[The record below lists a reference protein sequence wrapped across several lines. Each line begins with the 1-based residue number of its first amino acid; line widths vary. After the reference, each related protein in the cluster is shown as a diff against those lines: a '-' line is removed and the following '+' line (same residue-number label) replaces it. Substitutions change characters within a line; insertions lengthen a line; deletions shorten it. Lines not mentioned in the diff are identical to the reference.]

1 MRANEIEVQIT
12 LVSKAIYS
20 LLDFRKIQ
28 ILFTGKTCV
37 FQYPIFKY

>member
-1 MRANEIEVQIT
+1 MRANEIEIQIN

-28 ILFTGKTCV
+28 LLFTDET
-37 FQYPIFKY
+37 